1 MKTEAREAVLSPA
14 DVKTILGLCSA
25 EGVLVGGQALAF
37 WVDHLGVRR
46 PQELE
51 IAVTADADFIGD
63 SALAK
68 KLGEA
73 LGWKWWIPNL
83 DDATPQTGNVTHTL
97 ADGSI
102 KQIDLLS
109 ELSGLPT
116 FDDKRRAMT
125 MDVAEIRSPNGTHP
139 MHVLPR
145 RS

>member
-68 KLGEA
+68 KLGSARVEMVDSQPGRCHPADRQSHSHPRGWQHQADRPA
-73 LGWKWWIPNL
+73 LG
-83 DDATPQTGNVTHTL
+83 G
-97 ADGSI
+97 
-102 KQIDLLS
+102 
-109 ELSGLPT
+109 
-116 FDDKRRAMT
+116 
-125 MDVAEIRSPNGTHP
+125 
-139 MHVLPR
+139 
-145 RS
+145 